1 MKTAVFLATYN
12 KNKYL
17 PNTLYAISRQKTSEP
32 FEVCIIDDHSDID
45 PEPIIRKFLPKAKY
59 LRLEKNE
66 GFLDAKV
73 HCLDMMSSDTEFVII
88 HHVGVVPLQEFAY
101 EEIVKHIKHKEVVY
115 TEVRNLQLAP
125 CMHKNYDR
133 TTQHL
138 LRGWNTRS
146 VNDYKTYTGAQFPN
160 SWLFYLGGI
169 LREDLGLVKYREC
182 SCDAGLSL
190 TMKELG
196 FDANILNYVRS
207 IHQYHPKIILPCH
220 RADTCNFYC
229 SRTGKFQ
236 GIEPGEFYYKNA
248 KVIYE
253 RN

>member
-1 MKTAVFLATYN
+1 MKVSVFLTTYN
-12 KNKYL
+12 KNDVL
-17 PNTLYAISRQKTSEP
+17 PNTLYSISRQKTSFP
-32 FEVCIIDDHSDID
+32 FEVCIVDDCSKVD
-45 PEPIIRKFLPKAKY
+45 PKPIINKFLPKAKY
-59 LRLEKNE
+59 LRLPKNE

-88 HHVGVVPLQEFAY
+88 HHVGVVPLQDFAY
-101 EEIVKHIKHKEVVY
+101 EEIVKYIKHKELVY

-125 CMHKNYDR
+125 CTHKNYDMVR
-133 TTQHL
+133 KQL
-138 LRGWNTRS
+138 LAGWDRRS
-146 VNDYKTYTGAQFPN
+146 ESSYQTYTGAKLPN

-169 LREDLGLVKYREC
+169 LKEDLDLVKYREC
-182 SCDAGLSL
+182 SCDAGLGP
-190 TMKELG
+190 TMKEIG
-196 FDANILNYVRS
+196 FEANILNYVRS

-229 SRTGKFQ
+229 SRTGKFR

-253 RN
+253 R